1 MDAKRAADRVSLV
14 VVVVHRGFLSSLDT
28 DDPVTRWIDVSTRS
42 AVDAGFRGEGG
53 LDTPVAIRPV
63 YIEIE
68 AGVCVEEVK
77 EELRDIE
84 RDSSIDALK
93 IRDTFSRPNDAARPT
108 DQPTRPLCNTSNVED
123 SFLLRGK

>member
-1 MDAKRAADRVSLV
+1 M
-14 VVVVHRGFLSSLDT
+14 VHRGFLSSLDT

-42 AVDAGFRGEGG
+42 AVDAGFRGGGGG

-68 AGVCVEEVK
+68 GGGGCVEEVK
-77 EELRDIE
+77 EELRGIE
-84 RDSSIDALK
+84 RDPSIDALK

-108 DQPTRPLCNTSNVED
+108 DQPTRPLCNTSNVEG

>member
-1 MDAKRAADRVSLV
+1 MDAKRADRVSLV

-42 AVDAGFRGEGG
+42 AVDAGFRGGG
-53 LDTPVAIRPV
+53 
-63 YIEIE
+63 
-68 AGVCVEEVK
+68 GVGHTGRDKTGLHRDRGGGGCVEEVK

-84 RDSSIDALK
+84 RDPSIDALK

>member
-1 MDAKRAADRVSLV
+1 MDAKRADRVSLV

-42 AVDAGFRGEGG
+42 AVDAGFRGGG

-68 AGVCVEEVK
+68 GGGGCVEEVK

-84 RDSSIDALK
+84 RDPSIDALK

>member
-1 MDAKRAADRVSLV
+1 M
-14 VVVVHRGFLSSLDT
+14 
-28 DDPVTRWIDVSTRS
+28 
-42 AVDAGFRGEGG
+42 
-53 LDTPVAIRPV
+53 DTPVAIRPV

-68 AGVCVEEVK
+68 GGGGCVEEVK

-84 RDSSIDALK
+84 RDPSIDALK

-108 DQPTRPLCNTSNVED
+108 DQPTRPLCNTSNVEG